1 MKNNLQDHTSRLATL
16 PLACFFILSL
26 IVPALVQAAPLTEQR
41 VQSFIETME
50 DTESLEDEFPELAE
64 MDDNEVEDMS
74 QIFTSSVQKLDKH
87 PEALER
93 LNELTQ
99 QYGFSNARDWAD
111 TGDRIFSAMMAINLQ
126 EMPANQR
133 ARMEQQSSPENM
145 PRNLSEAQKAEI
157 QQMFSAMQSM
167 LKAAE
172 NAPQSDID
180 AVRPHM
186 DQLKSM

>member
-1 MKNNLQDHTSRLATL
+1 MKNNLQDPTSRLATL

-74 QIFTSSVQKLDKH
+74 QIFTSSVQKLDEH

-93 LNELTQ
+93 LNELTRQ
-99 QYGFSNARDWAD
+99 FGFSNAQDWAD

-126 EMPANQR
+126 EMPADQR

-145 PRNLSEAQKAEI
+145 PRHLSEAQKAEI

-167 LKAAE
+167 LEAAK
-172 NAPQSDID
+172 NVPQSDID

-186 DQLKSM
+186 DQLQSM